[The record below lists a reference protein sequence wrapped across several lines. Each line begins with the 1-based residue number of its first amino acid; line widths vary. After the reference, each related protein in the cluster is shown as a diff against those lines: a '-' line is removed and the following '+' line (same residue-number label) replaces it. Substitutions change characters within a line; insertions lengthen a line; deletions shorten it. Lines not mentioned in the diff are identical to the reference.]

1 VKPQPGSARKART
14 RKMAAHS
21 VCVLGGTGF
30 IGEAIVARLAGHE
43 VKVLT
48 RNPAQHRALKVLPW
62 VRLVRGDVHDE
73 ALLAREFAGC
83 DVVINLVGI
92 LNETTLGR
100 GSGAQFHRVHTELPQ
115 KVVRACQA
123 AGVRRYLHMSGLKAD
138 SQRGPSHYL
147 KTKGLAEDYIHEH
160 CDGGEL
166 EYVIFQP
173 SVVFGPGDA
182 FINNFAG
189 ILRLTPGVLPL
200 ACADAKFAPVYVGDV
215 AEAFVACLDRR
226 DVVGRSFELCGPD
239 TMTLGDIVR
248 LTARLLGLKRLV
260 IPLPKSVARVQ
271 AAVMDFVPGKPFSTD
286 NFLSA
291 TLDSVCSRDGLAD
304 LGIRRTSMQSIL
316 PSYIGRGP

>member
-1 VKPQPGSARKART
+1 MT
-14 RKMAAHS
+14 THE

-30 IGEAIVARLAGHE
+30 IGQEILARLVAAGHD
-43 VKVLT
+43 VKLLT
-48 RNPAQHRALKVLPW
+48 RNPVQHRDLKVLPS
-62 VRLVRGDVHDE
+62 VRLVRADVHDE
-73 ALLAREFAGC
+73 TQLAREFAGC

-100 GSGAQFHRVHTELPQ
+100 GSGAQFRRVHTELPQ

-147 KTKGLAEDYIHEH
+147 KSKGLAEDYIREH
-160 CDGGEL
+160 CAGGAP

-189 ILRLTPGVLPL
+189 ILKLAPGVLPL

-215 AEAFVACLDRR
+215 AAAFMACLDRR
-226 DVVGRSFELCGPD
+226 DVVGRNFALCGPD
-239 TMTLGDIVR
+239 TVTLGDIVR
-248 LTARLLGLKRLV
+248 ETARLLGLKRLV
-260 IPLPKSVARVQ
+260 IPLPKSVSRVQ

-291 TLDSVCSRDGLAD
+291 TLDSVCECDGLGE
-304 LGIRRTSMQSIL
+304 LGIARTAMRSIL
-316 PSYIGRGP
+316 PQYIGPGR

>member
-1 VKPQPGSARKART
+1 
-14 RKMAAHS
+14 MAIRN

-30 IGEAIVARLAGHE
+30 IGEEIVSRLGAAGHG

-48 RNPAQHRALKVLPW
+48 RNPAQHRDLKVLPT
-62 VRLVRGDVHDE
+62 VRLVRADVHDE
-73 ALLAREFAGC
+73 ARLASEFAGC

-92 LNETTLGR
+92 LNETALGR
-100 GSGAQFHRVHTELPQ
+100 GSGAQFRKVHTELPQ
-115 KVVRACQA
+115 KVVRACKA

-160 CDGGEL
+160 CADGKP
-166 EYVIFQP
+166 EYVIFKP

-189 ILRLTPGVLPL
+189 ILKLTPGVLPL

-215 AEAFVACLDRR
+215 AAAFIACLDRR
-226 DVVGRSFELCGPD
+226 DVAGRTFELCGPD
-239 TMTLGDIVR
+239 TLTLGDIVR

-291 TLDSVCSRDGLAD
+291 TLDSVCERDGLAE
-304 LGIRRTSMQSIL
+304 LGLPRTAMKSVL
-316 PSYIGRGP
+316 PQYIKPGR

>member
-1 VKPQPGSARKART
+1 MTLQ
-14 RKMAAHS
+14 

-30 IGEAIVARLAGHE
+30 IGREIISRLAAAGHG

-48 RNPAQHRALKVLPW
+48 RNPAQHRELKVLPS
-62 VRLVRGDVHDE
+62 VRFIRADVHDE
-73 ALLAREFAGC
+73 ARLEDAFEGC

-92 LNETTLGR
+92 LNETGLGR
-100 GSGAQFHRVHTELPQ
+100 GNGEQFRRVHTELPQ
-115 KVVRACQA
+115 KCVRACRA

-147 KTKGLAEDYIHEH
+147 KSKGLAEDYIREH
-160 CDGGEL
+160 CAAGAP

-189 ILRLTPGVLPL
+189 ILKITPGVLPL

-215 AEAFVACLDRR
+215 ADAFVACLERR
-226 DVVGRSFELCGPD
+226 DVAGRTFELCGPD
-239 TMTLGDIVR
+239 VMTLGDIVR
-248 LTARLLGLKRLV
+248 MTASFLGLKRFVLS
-260 IPLPKSVARVQ
+260 LPRSVARVQ
-271 AAVMDFVPGKPFSTD
+271 AAVMDYVPGKPFSTD

-291 TLDSVCSRDGLAD
+291 TLDSTCTSDGLAA
-304 LGIRRTSMQSIL
+304 LGLTRTSMRSVL
-316 PSYIGRGP
+316 PRYLSK

>member
-1 VKPQPGSARKART
+1 
-14 RKMAAHS
+14 MHE

-30 IGEAIVARLAGHE
+30 IGQEILARLVAAGHD
-43 VKVLT
+43 VKLLT
-48 RNPAQHRALKVLPW
+48 RNPAQHRDLKVLPS
-62 VRLVRGDVHDE
+62 VRLVRTDVHDE
-73 ALLAREFAGC
+73 TQLAREFAGC

-100 GSGAQFHRVHTELPQ
+100 GSGAQFRRVHTELPQ
-115 KVVRACQA
+115 KIVRACQA

-138 SQRGPSHYL
+138 AQRGPSHYL
-147 KTKGLAEDYIHEH
+147 KSKGLAEDYIREH
-160 CDGGEL
+160 CAGGAP

-189 ILRLTPGVLPL
+189 ILKLTPGVLPL

-215 AEAFVACLDRR
+215 AAAFMACLDRR
-226 DVVGRSFELCGPD
+226 DVVGRNFELCGPD
-239 TMTLGDIVR
+239 TVTLGDIVR
-248 LTARLLGLKRLV
+248 ETARLLGLKRLV
-260 IPLPKSVARVQ
+260 IPLPKSVSRVQ

-291 TLDSVCSRDGLAD
+291 TLDSVCECDGLGE
-304 LGIRRTSMQSIL
+304 LGITRTAMRSIL
-316 PSYIGRGP
+316 PQYIGRGR